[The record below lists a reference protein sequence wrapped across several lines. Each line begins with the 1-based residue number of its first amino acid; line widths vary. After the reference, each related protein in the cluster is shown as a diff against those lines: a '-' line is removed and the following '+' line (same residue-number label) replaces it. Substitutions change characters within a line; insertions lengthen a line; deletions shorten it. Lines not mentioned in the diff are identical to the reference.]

1 MSESNLTEAAVRA
14 AGSSLSEV
22 ARRFGFKS
30 SQSVANWIINQQV
43 PSDRVIQL
51 CELGDWLFSP
61 HQLRPDIYPNA
72 GDGLPRHLRKP
83 NETAS

>member
-1 MSESNLTEAAVRA
+1 MSELNLTEAAVKA

-30 SQSVANWIINQQV
+30 PQSVANWIINKQV

-51 CELGDWLFSP
+51 CELGNWSFTP

-72 GDGLPRHLRKP
+72 GDGLPEHLMK
-83 NETAS
+83 S